1 MPKQV
6 RRAPANF
13 MFKVIVAGGRDFND
27 YPLLEKKLDRLL
39 ENMPNV
45 EIVSG
50 LAKGADSLGL
60 KYASQKNL
68 PVIKF
73 PANWREYGT
82 MAGYERN
89 IQMADY
95 ADACVC
101 FWNGKS
107 RGTKHMIRIAR
118 KFNLQLRIIKY

>member
-1 MPKQV
+1 
-6 RRAPANF
+6 
-13 MFKVIVAGGRDFND
+13 MFKIIVAGGRDFND
-27 YPLLEKKLDRLL
+27 YSLLEKKLDRLL
-39 ENMPNV
+39 ENKPDV

-50 LAKGADSLGL
+50 LARGADSLGL

-68 PVIKF
+68 PVKKF
-73 PANWREYGT
+73 PANWKEYGT

>member
-1 MPKQV
+1 
-6 RRAPANF
+6 

-27 YPLLEKKLDRLL
+27 YPLLEQKLDKLL
-39 ENMPNV
+39 ENKSDV

-50 LAKGADSLGL
+50 LARGADSLGL

-68 PVIKF
+68 PVKKF
-73 PANWREYGT
+73 PANWNENGT

-95 ADACVC
+95 ANACIC

-107 RGTKHMIRIAR
+107 RGTKHMIRMAR
-118 KFNLQLRIIKY
+118 EFNLQLRIINY